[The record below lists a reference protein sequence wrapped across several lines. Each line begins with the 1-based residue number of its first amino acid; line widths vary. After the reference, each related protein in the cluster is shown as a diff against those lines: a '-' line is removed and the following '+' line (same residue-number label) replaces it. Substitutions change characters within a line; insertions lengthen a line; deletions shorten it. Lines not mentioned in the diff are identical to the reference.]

1 MVSGRFRLTNKMKKT
16 IGFIK
21 ETIIVQLRNSRL
33 AKILLLIVFLKFL
46 IFYGFLKGFLYPRYL
61 KPKYESE
68 QQRSEQ
74 VIEHITQSGK

>member
-1 MVSGRFRLTNKMKKT
+1 MKKT

-21 ETIIVQLRNSRL
+21 NVIVIPLRKSRL
-33 AKILLLIVFLKFL
+33 AKILLIIVFLKFL

-74 VIEHITQSGK
+74 VIEHITQSGKQLHHD